1 MNGEEDSDNNETSAK
16 KGETN
21 NENDQDKNNIV
32 AEIAAVDKANTDSG
46 AVPPICEQSADILKL
61 DIDCFEEVFDYLPLK
76 DLISIGKTCKRLQNV
91 CGYIFHQNYSNVLKQ
106 CAADR
111 CDVWIKSS
119 ESINKHEV
127 DHFWR
132 FIDRIYIRKSN
143 GLERFLRIHRHFKR
157 LKQICFNSILLT
169 MNDTE
174 RMRETLAKVQSLRF
188 INCEVHGSFYETI
201 LAFCPN
207 LKHLYID
214 RLHIVNGPSDGIE
227 AKDPKNSRG
236 SKHTNDI
243 SVTRNS
249 TDSNDVND
257 ANDQKNKSTTKNLK
271 VRRENDWLRQ
281 KYPMLEH
288 LELIS
293 HKSLLIELVIFF
305 KLNPNIRKITVND
318 EFLWENSEVMLY
330 VNAKLD
336 ELTISRCSEGTIFR
350 YCEEEEEED
359 VEEPPRQNEASAN
372 GRANV
377 EPKDNDKTKEGTSN
391 ENANGESSSGKRK
404 DESHKD
410 EPNIEK
416 SNEYTFFELANKL
429 YARQFYRR
437 LRWLCQPT
445 FFQEL
450 ADEMVSINGLTKL
463 VLNTDTDPVALS
475 RLKNLEELHIG
486 RSEQITDL
494 EMLANNL
501 TNLTQIHFQ
510 VAFFDQIFMII
521 SQAVKLEK
529 IQINSILD
537 GSRRRQDGK
546 YDNIK
551 IINLVELNKE
561 RELLNGAGKV
571 VIYVEEKV
579 YLTTKWALG
588 DSNFHLIRLK
598 REESYE
604 FGFDCDT
611 LFQKFDT
618 VIR

>member
-1 MNGEEDSDNNETSAK
+1 MNEEEDSDNNETSAK
-16 KGETN
+16 IGETN
-21 NENDQDKNNIV
+21 NENDQNKHNIV
-32 AEIAAVDKANTDSG
+32 AEIAAVHIANTDSG
-46 AVPPICEQSADILKL
+46 AVPPILKQSADILKL

-91 CGYIFHQNYSNVLKQ
+91 CGYIFHQYYSNVLKL

-111 CDVWIKSS
+111 CDVWIKSFD
-119 ESINKHEV
+119 SINKHEV

-143 GLERFLRIHRHFKR
+143 GLERFLRVHRHFKR
-157 LKQICFNSILLT
+157 LKQICFDSILLT

-188 INCEVHGSFYETI
+188 INCEVHGNFYETI

-214 RLHIVNGPSDGIE
+214 GLQIVNGPSDGI
-227 AKDPKNSRG
+227 
-236 SKHTNDI
+236 
-243 SVTRNS
+243 
-249 TDSNDVND
+249 D
-257 ANDQKNKSTTKNLK
+257 ANDLKNKNTSKNPK
-271 VRRENDWLRQ
+271 FHRENDWLRQ

-293 HKSLLIELVIFF
+293 HTSLLIELVIFF

-318 EFLWENSEVMLY
+318 EFLWENSEVMLH

-350 YCEEEEEED
+350 YCEEEEGEDD
-359 VEEPPRQNEASAN
+359 VEEPPRQNEASAI
-372 GRANV
+372 GRPNV
-377 EPKDNDKTKEGTSN
+377 GPKDNDKTKEGTSN
-391 ENANGESSSGKRK
+391 EHANGESSSGKRK
-404 DESHKD
+404 DESPKD

-437 LRWLCQPT
+437 LRWLCHPT

-450 ADEMVSINGLTKL
+450 ANEMVSINGLAKL

-486 RSEQITDL
+486 RSDQITDL

-529 IQINSILD
+529 IKINSLLD
-537 GSRRRQDGK
+537 GSRRRQDGT

-588 DSNFHLIRLK
+588 DTDFNLIRLK

-604 FGFDCDT
+604 CGFDCDT
-611 LFQKFDT
+611 LFQKFAT